1 MIHLWF
7 TEESY
12 LNLSEK
18 TEVGC
23 GQTKDCLVSRGG
35 SHTELVQVGWINLKS
50 SIQASLA
57 TLVSHRR
64 LTGLHQQ

>member
-7 TEESY
+7 TEEYY

-35 SHTELVQVGWINLKS
+35 GE
-50 SIQASLA
+50 A
-57 TLVSHRR
+57 TLS
-64 LTGLHQQ
+64 